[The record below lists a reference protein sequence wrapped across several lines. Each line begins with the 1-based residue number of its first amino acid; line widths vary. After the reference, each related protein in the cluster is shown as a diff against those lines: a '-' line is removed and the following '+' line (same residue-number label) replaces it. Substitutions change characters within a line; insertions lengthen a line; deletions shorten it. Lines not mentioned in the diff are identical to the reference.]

1 MTIFAKII
9 AGEIPAEKLYEDD
22 HVVAF
27 RDINPQAPVHV
38 LVVPRKPLV
47 SVAHADAEDAEL
59 LGRLLLAAAQ
69 VARELGLESGGYRLV
84 TNIGDQGGQSV
95 YHLHVHLLGGRQMSW
110 PPG

>member
-1 MTIFAKII
+1 MSIFTKII
-9 AGEIPAEKLYEDD
+9 AGEIPAEKLYEDE

-38 LVVPRKPLV
+38 LVVPRKPLI
-47 SVAHADAEDAEL
+47 SVAHAGAEDAEL

-69 VARELGLESGGYRLV
+69 VARDLGLESDGYRLV

-95 YHLHVHLLGGRQMSW
+95 YHLHVHLLGGRQMGW